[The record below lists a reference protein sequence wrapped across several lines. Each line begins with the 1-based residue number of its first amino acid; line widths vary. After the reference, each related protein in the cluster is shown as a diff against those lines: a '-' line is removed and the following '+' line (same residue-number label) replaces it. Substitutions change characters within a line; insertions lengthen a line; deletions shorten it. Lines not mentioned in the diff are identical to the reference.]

1 MATTNPHNDSNL
13 NRVDLSLHEFLGAP
27 WKNANNSQSNPVAL
41 EMLLMPNDDMLS
53 PHDPRGEATVEEEP
67 FIRRH
72 GDKNKKPTL
81 TQSDARALAMEQ
93 RKYGRAFKLTYPSLW
108 YALRTGHAVTGAA
121 LQRVHHTIS
130 TSYKVVYLLSDFI
143 WLVLTPIRRILGLL
157 VGDEYAQAKRA
168 FDSRMHRNRLWLGR
182 SRGYTYVS
190 AFYHRCRYIFSY
202 FRVHQFY
209 QVELFLRNYLT
220 IRRGIQAILPVG
232 LFCSVV
238 YKAVLMPAIVDSR
251 GLEKASQKRL
261 TKQMSSLNQLFI
273 ADDAY
278 PLDPLE
284 EFTRLESGALYNHDT
299 HYVIE
304 FVEGQYTEVE
314 KKLLR
319 TIIHPG
325 EFTKMLRRS
334 DNVIGK
340 LKKTPGAYL
349 HPSANDGSHIGTY
362 ELNPEEE
369 DQLPDTESLTPG
381 AEEKD
386 EETKLAEAAELRA
399 AFVPDSP
406 YCMLRSKDRNMLE
419 RYTTTEKVRKY
430 RTHYEK
436 RLAYKR
442 KPSQRTYTEAI
453 PYLQPERTE
462 LEKTKAA
469 EKRQK
474 FDAQLE
480 ALPLGHSV
488 GTNVPWTT
496 ELYQAVEFGQK
507 CLIDGKWEIWNKR
520 LNEELSKYP
529 NFNNRIVL
537 SPFGLTTTEDVTN
550 EKELKTLKPFSKKEE
565 KFFPYTR
572 SRDVLLSQAHTLSH
586 VENILLNE
594 DVRIAKAEW
603 EEPAELAEAIMDWSF
618 IDDEED
624 TEYDA
629 ADTDNEDNGE
639 EDEMVEEAYSDLT
652 ENDLGQDAEEEVQNG
667 EDAEDVDD
675 EDGDDV
681 DVDDDE
687 DDGDEEYDDDDEDDE
702 DNEEYDEDDD
712 DDEDVENGEY
722 EDEDDTEYDDEDD
735 VDEDDDDKEY
745 DDEDEEYD
753 DEDEDDV
760 DNEED
765 DDTEN
770 GAYEEDGTENREEV
784 ANNSEEVASTPNE
797 YEKVWTNYSSL
808 FINPVDYQP
817 WQSMAWKSLALQLIM
832 YGGIEFC
839 IRLQCRGL
847 RIRLKPLPNVHRLI
861 PHLGR
866 MPEGVHAREYVGETM
881 NTVQVRKLLLAFQAR
896 RGTSLY
902 GHLQWKKM
910 WNRIVRQN
918 ISEKDEIWINVTT
931 RKWQTKL
938 SHFVNPDTEH
948 VEENVLITRNVSQY
962 AGLPKKWA
970 MDVDIDPRYFGFDKL
985 TETIQTHTNTKN
997 HDGTVLPP
1005 PAIAERQQAFNRLGG
1020 EMALARGLEYGKAVQ
1035 EEICHFPLFAL
1046 IKPGPHRMNRLPK
1059 GMILLGDP
1067 GNGRT
1072 YFVRTLATE
1081 ARLPLL
1087 ITESNR
1093 YLDQALG
1100 LVRLKTLFKR
1110 ARDHAP
1116 NILFIR
1122 DMDFMTRHR
1131 ERYPMFTSVR
1141 ATTQLLMGIDG
1152 YTNGTEPFPAPED
1165 IFVIGSMTTTIM
1177 MDDACMRSGRFEWLL
1192 NFYYPPVDER
1202 HNMLVLHSTK
1212 SIVNRTT
1219 DVDWNYFTA
1228 MTDGFSCL
1236 DIRTLVNTS
1245 AMYAMKQNSTFH
1257 TGESVAFALGSINH
1271 IHDLPEVTFSSAGAI
1286 NFFLRAEYIQRKE
1299 NITQSAPF
1307 FTQTGHVPMYKKL
1320 MHFFHAMAASETGIL
1335 AKRWGMPQNEQG
1347 FGIDLEPDRTLVNG
1361 LLPLFCEGLFLYN
1374 TQKMCGIPYPIIT
1387 FDTYCSPLFFE
1398 MKHLVDSMSLDHTME
1413 RITKD
1418 HLFITTFDLWRR
1430 AHPSDWT
1437 PTALFNSKSIAMRT
1451 NATTMW
1457 RSTRFAKKYSVIGG
1471 LTELESEILWGPPP
1485 IATKIKNRVAFIGEK
1500 TIEFAS
1506 RDATLFG
1513 TFETHSDLA
1522 FKCRK
1527 QTTARRVDQV
1537 SMEILDVMQKH
1548 WR

>member
-1 MATTNPHNDSNL
+1 MATTNPNNDSNL

-27 WKNANNSQSNPVAL
+27 WKNATNSQSNPVAL
-41 EMLLMPNDDMLS
+41 EMLLMPNDDILS
-53 PHDPRGEATVEEEP
+53 PRDGRGEAIVDEEP

-72 GDKNKKPTL
+72 ENKNKKPTL
-81 TQSDARALAMEQ
+81 AQSDARALAMEQ
-93 RKYGRAFKLTYPSLW
+93 REYVRAFKLTYPSLW
-108 YALRTGHAVTGAA
+108 YALRTGHAITGAA
-121 LQRVHHTIS
+121 IQRVHHTMT
-130 TSYKVVYLLSDFI
+130 TSYKVVYLFSDFI
-143 WLVLTPIRRILGLL
+143 WLVLTPIRRVLGVLI
-157 VGDEYAQAKRA
+157 GDEYAQAKSA

-182 SRGYTYVS
+182 SRGYTYLS

-220 IRRGIQAILPVG
+220 IRRGIQALLPVG

-238 YKAVLMPAIVDSR
+238 YKAVLAPAIVDSR

-261 TKQMSSLNQLFI
+261 TKQMGSLNQLFI
-273 ADDAY
+273 ADNAY

-319 TIIHPG
+319 TIVHPG
-325 EFTKMLRRS
+325 EFTKMLRRT
-334 DNVIGK
+334 DNVQEK
-340 LKKTPGAYL
+340 LKENPRAYL
-349 HPSANDGSHIGTY
+349 HPSANDGGHIGTY

-369 DQLPDTESLTPG
+369 DQLSKPDSLTPN

-386 EETKLAEAAELRA
+386 EETKLAEEAELRA

-406 YCMLRSKDRNMLE
+406 YCMLRSKDQNMIE
-419 RYTTTEKVRKY
+419 RYATTEKVRKY
-430 RTHYEK
+430 RTHHEK

-442 KPSQRTYTEAI
+442 KPSKQTYTEAL
-453 PYLQPERTE
+453 PYVQPERTE
-462 LEKTKAA
+462 LEKIKAA

-474 FDAQLE
+474 FDAQLK
-480 ALPLGHSV
+480 ALPLVHSV
-488 GTNVPWTT
+488 GTNIPWMT
-496 ELYQAVEFGQK
+496 ELSQAVEFGQK
-507 CLIDGKWEIWNKR
+507 CLIDGKWDIWNKR

-529 NFNNRIVL
+529 NLNNRIVL
-537 SPFGLTTTEDVTN
+537 SPFGITTTEDPTSD
-550 EKELKTLKPFSKKEE
+550 KELRTLKPFSKKEE

-572 SRDVLLSQAHTLSH
+572 SRDVLLSHAYKLSH
-586 VENILLNE
+586 VENIILNE

-603 EEPAELAEAIMDWSF
+603 EEPDTLAEAIMDWSF
-618 IDDEED
+618 IDDDDET
-624 TEYDA
+624 TESDGTNNG
-629 ADTDNEDNGE
+629 DDDNGE
-639 EDEMVEEAYSDLT
+639 EDEMAVEEYSDVT
-652 ENDLGQDAEEEVQNG
+652 ENDLDEEE
-667 EDAEDVDD
+667 EDIE
-675 EDGDDV
+675 
-681 DVDDDE
+681 DDE
-687 DDGDEEYDDDDEDDE
+687 DDDDDVNENVDVDDDDEDDDTE
-702 DNEEYDEDDD
+702 DDEEYDEDDD
-712 DDEDVENGEY
+712 EDDESY
-722 EDEDDTEYDDEDD
+722 AEDED
-735 VDEDDDDKEY
+735 DEDDDDDVDDIEGEEY
-745 DDEDEEYD
+745 AEDDGAVEDEENGVYD
-753 DEDEDDV
+753 YQ
-760 DNEED
+760 D

-770 GAYEEDGTENREEV
+770 IEEDANNTEEITSLPQAYEN
-784 ANNSEEVASTPNE
+784 
-797 YEKVWTNYSSL
+797 VWTNYSSL
-808 FINPVDYQP
+808 FINPVDYHP
-817 WQSMAWKSLALQLIM
+817 WQSIAWKSFALQLIM

-847 RIRLKPLPNVHRLI
+847 RIRLKPLPTVDRLI

-866 MPEGVHAREYVGETM
+866 MPEGVPAREYVGETM
-881 NTVQVRKLLLAFQAR
+881 NTVQVRKLLLAFQAQ

-918 ISEKDEIWINVTT
+918 ISEKDEIWINTTT

-938 SHFVNPDTEH
+938 SYFMNPETEQ
-948 VEENVLITRNVSQY
+948 VEESVLITRNVSQY
-962 AGLPKKWA
+962 AGLPKKWV
-970 MDVDIDPRYFGFDKL
+970 MDQDIEPRYFGFDKL
-985 TETIQTHTNTKN
+985 TQTIQTYTNTKD
-997 HDGTVLPP
+997 HDGTLLEPL
-1005 PAIAERQQAFNRLGG
+1005 AIAERQQTFNRLGG
-1020 EMALARGLEYGKAVQ
+1020 EMALARGLEYGKMVQ

-1093 YLDQALG
+1093 YLDQARG
-1100 LVRLKTLFKR
+1100 LIRLKTLFKR

-1141 ATTQLLMGIDG
+1141 ATTQLLMGMDG
-1152 YTNGTEPFPAPED
+1152 YTNGTEPFPAPEN
-1165 IFVIGSMTTTIM
+1165 IFVVGSMTTTIM

-1212 SIVNRTT
+1212 SIVNKTT

-1236 DIRTLVNTS
+1236 DIRTLINTS
-1245 AMYAMKQNSTFH
+1245 ALYAMKHNSTCH
-1257 TGESVAFALGSINH
+1257 TGDSVAFALGSINH
-1271 IHDLPEVTFSSAGAI
+1271 IHDLPEVTFNSAGAI

-1320 MHFFHAMAASETGIL
+1320 MHLFHAMAASETDVL

-1347 FGIDLEPDRTLVNG
+1347 FSVELEPDRTLVNG

-1413 RITKD
+1413 RITKEN
-1418 HLFITTFDLWRR
+1418 LFITTFDLWRR

>member
-1 MATTNPHNDSNL
+1 MATTNPNNDSNL

-27 WKNANNSQSNPVAL
+27 WKNTTNSQSNPVAL
-41 EMLLMPNDDMLS
+41 EMLLMPNDDILS
-53 PHDPRGEATVEEEP
+53 PRNPRGEAIVEEEP
-67 FIRRH
+67 FIRRY
-72 GDKNKKPTL
+72 GNKNKRPTL

-93 RKYGRAFKLTYPSLW
+93 RAYGQAFKLTYPSLW
-108 YALRTGHAVTGAA
+108 YALRTGYAITDAA
-121 LQRVHHTIS
+121 LQRVHHTI
-130 TSYKVVYLLSDFI
+130 TMFYKVVYLLSDFI
-143 WLVLTPIRRILGLL
+143 WLVLTPIRRVLGVLI
-157 VGDEYAQAKRA
+157 GDEYAQAKRA

-182 SRGYTYVS
+182 SRGYTYLS

-209 QVELFLRNYLT
+209 QVDLFLRNYLT

-238 YKAVLMPAIVDSR
+238 YKAVLMPTIVDSR

-261 TKQMSSLNQLFI
+261 TKQLSSLNQLFI
-273 ADDAY
+273 TDNAY

-284 EFTRLESGALYNHDT
+284 EFTRLESGVVYNHAT

-325 EFTKMLRRS
+325 DFTKMLRRS
-334 DNVIGK
+334 DNVQETI
-340 LKKTPGAYL
+340 KKNPRAYM
-349 HPSANDGSHIGTY
+349 HPSSNDGSHIGKY

-369 DQLPDTESLTPG
+369 DQLSKPDSLTPD

-386 EETKLAEAAELRA
+386 EETKLAEEAELRA

-406 YCMLRSKDRNMLE
+406 YCMLRAKDQNMVE
-419 RYTTTEKVRKY
+419 RYTATEKVRKY

-436 RLAYKR
+436 RRAYKR
-442 KPSQRTYTEAI
+442 KPSKRTYTEAL
-453 PYLQPERTE
+453 PYVQPERTE
-462 LEKTKAA
+462 LEKIKAA

-474 FDAQLE
+474 FDSQLE

-488 GTNVPWTT
+488 GTNIPWMTQ
-496 ELYQAVEFGQK
+496 LSQAVEFGQK

-529 NFNNRIVL
+529 NLNNRIVL
-537 SPFGLTTTEDVTN
+537 SPFGLTTTEDPTS
-550 EKELKTLKPFSKKEE
+550 EKELTIVKPFSKKEE

-572 SRDVLLSQAHTLSH
+572 SSDVLLSQANKLAH
-586 VENILLNE
+586 VENIILNE
-594 DVRIAKAEW
+594 NIRITKAEW
-603 EEPAELAEAIMDWSF
+603 EEPDELAESIMDWSF
-618 IDDEED
+618 IDDEEN
-624 TEYDA
+624 TESDA
-629 ADTDNEDNGE
+629 TENDDEENGE
-639 EDEMVEEAYSDLT
+639 ENEMVADDYSDVT
-652 ENDLGQDAEEEVQNG
+652 EKDLD
-667 EDAEDVDD
+667 EDAEDSKYEGD
-675 EDGDDV
+675 EDV
-681 DVDDDE
+681 
-687 DDGDEEYDDDDEDDE
+687 
-702 DNEEYDEDDD
+702 DEDDD
-712 DDEDVENGEY
+712 VDE
-722 EDEDDTEYDDEDD
+722 EDD
-735 VDEDDDDKEY
+735 VDEDEDVDEDDDVDEDEDVDEDIEEDENE
-745 DDEDEEYD
+745 DDEDEDDDDEDLENDEESDDEEYD
-753 DEDEDDV
+753 DEEY
-760 DNEED
+760 ED
-765 DDTEN
+765 DDRNGDYEYQEYDTNNIEESTDNTEEVTSTPK
-770 GAYEEDGTENREEV
+770 AYET
-784 ANNSEEVASTPNE
+784 
-797 YEKVWTNYSSL
+797 VWTNYSSL

-817 WQSMAWKSLALQLIM
+817 WQSIAWKSFALQLIM

-847 RIRLKPLPNVHRLI
+847 RIRLKPLPTVDRLI

-866 MPEGVHAREYVGETM
+866 MPEGVYAREYVGETM

-910 WNRIVRQN
+910 WNRLVRQN
-918 ISEKDEIWINVTT
+918 ISEKDEIWINATT
-931 RKWQTKL
+931 RKWQIKL
-938 SHFVNPDTEH
+938 SDLINAKTEH
-948 VEENVLITRNVSQY
+948 VEESVFIARNVSQY
-962 AGLPKKWA
+962 AGLPKKWV
-970 MDVDIDPRYFGFDKL
+970 MDIDIEPRYFGFDKL
-985 TETIQTHTNTKN
+985 TQTIQTYTNTRN
-997 HDGTVLPP
+997 HDGTLLSPL
-1005 PAIAERQQAFNRLGG
+1005 AIAERQQAFNRLGG
-1020 EMALARGLEYGKAVQ
+1020 EMSLARGLEYGKTVQ

-1046 IKPGPHRMNRLPK
+1046 IKPGPHRMNHLPK

-1093 YLDQALG
+1093 YLDQARG
-1100 LVRLKTLFKR
+1100 LIRLKTLFKR

-1141 ATTQLLMGIDG
+1141 ATTQLLMSIDG
-1152 YTNGTEPFPAPED
+1152 YTNGTEPLPAPED

-1212 SIVNRTT
+1212 SMVNRTM

-1257 TGESVAFALGSINH
+1257 TGKSVAFALGSINH
-1271 IHDLPEVTFSSAGAI
+1271 IHDLPEVTFSSSGAI
-1286 NFFLRAEYIQRKE
+1286 NFFLRTEYIQRKE

-1320 MHFFHAMAASETGIL
+1320 MHLFHAMASSETDIL

-1347 FGIDLEPDRTLVNG
+1347 FGVELEPDRTLVNG

-1398 MKHLVDSMSLDHTME
+1398 MKYLVDNMSLDHTME

-1418 HLFITTFDLWRR
+1418 NLFITTFDLWRR

-1471 LTELESEILWGPPP
+1471 LTELEGEILWGPPP